1 MQSIQLDLF
10 EDLLPQ
16 SSSGRTYPES
26 CQQKT
31 TPLDA
36 SWESLLEQALP
47 CRPTQAD
54 GRVRVMLPD
63 QKGKQRGASLMLN
76 FSESPNDVAES
87 SLSQVLETGGS
98 TLQKYFLSARA
109 CAGILRRAATRGK
122 TLPPALD
129 AALKA
134 QSQAMSVS
142 QAV

>member
-10 EDLLPQ
+10 EDLLPS
-16 SSSGRTYPES
+16 SSSGKTYPES

-31 TPLDA
+31 TRSDA
-36 SWESLLEQALP
+36 SWESLLEQTFP
-47 CRPTQAD
+47 CHPEQAD
-54 GRVRVMLPD
+54 GRVRVWLPD
-63 QKGKQRGASLMLN
+63 QSAKSRGASLMLN
-76 FSESPNDVAES
+76 ISECPNDAVAS

-109 CAGILRRAATRGK
+109 CAGILRRAETRGK